1 MAYRS
6 GTYVAFHAEGNS
18 DQSATDIKYYRT
30 LQMWHEH
37 EKIDFRFVN
46 SHEKASAVRDSS
58 KKQTLRQSLLQRL
71 RNSRNMLLIVG
82 ENTRFDT
89 DWVPFEIAQ
98 AVDSY
103 ELPIIAAYPGY
114 DYITAPAALRPLW
127 PLALT
132 SRIDSATAHVIHI
145 PFRQAPIKDAI
156 DRFDHDKYPLGGGL
170 GHYSLQ
176 MYINWGL
183 ARNSA

>member
-58 KKQTLRQSLLQRL
+58 KKDTLRQSLMQRL

-98 AVDSY
+98 A
-103 ELPIIAAYPGY
+103 
-114 DYITAPAALRPLW
+114 
-127 PLALT
+127 
-132 SRIDSATAHVIHI
+132 ID
-145 PFRQAPIKDAI
+145 
-156 DRFDHDKYPLGGGL
+156 
-170 GHYSLQ
+170 
-176 MYINWGL
+176 
-183 ARNSA
+183 